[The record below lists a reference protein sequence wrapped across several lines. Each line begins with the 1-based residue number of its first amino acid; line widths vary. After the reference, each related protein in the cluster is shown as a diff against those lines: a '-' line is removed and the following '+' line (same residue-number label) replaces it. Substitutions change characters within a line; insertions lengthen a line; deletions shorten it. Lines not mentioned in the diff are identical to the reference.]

1 MTGWI
6 DLIRSLGESLLE
18 VLRAELAALQEDFSR
33 SGRRLGVA
41 LGFLGGAAVLLF
53 WLVGLLLFTLIVVL
67 AIWLP
72 LWAAALI
79 LLGLFA
85 LATGI
90 LAALGVRRLRE
101 IENPV
106 DNVRRRVDDH
116 IDWWQ
121 NSLLADAKPVGPGA
135 AATTRDDIYDE
146 DLP

>member
-6 DLIRSLGESLLE
+6 DLIRSLGESLLA

-41 LGFLGGAAVLLF
+41 LGLLGGAAVLLF
-53 WLVGLLLFTLIVVL
+53 WMVGLLLFTLIVVL
-67 AIWLP
+67 AVWLP

-79 LLGLFA
+79 LLALFA
-85 LATGI
+85 IATGI
-90 LAALGVRRLRE
+90 LASLGVRRLRQ
-101 IENPV
+101 IENPM

-121 NSLLADAKPVGPGA
+121 NSLLADAKPVGAGA
-135 AATTRDDIYDE
+135 AAARDDLYDE

>member
-18 VLRAELAALQEDFSR
+18 VLRAELAALQEDFSH
-33 SGRRLGVA
+33 SGRRLGLA
-41 LGFLGGAAVLLF
+41 LGLLGGAAVLLF
-53 WLVGLLLFTLIVVL
+53 WMVGLLLFTLIVVL

-79 LLGLFA
+79 LLALFA
-85 LATGI
+85 LVTGI
-90 LAALGVRRLRE
+90 LAGLGVRRLRQ
-101 IENPV
+101 IENPM
-106 DNVRRRVDDH
+106 DNIRRRMDDH

-121 NSLLADAKPVGPGA
+121 NSLLTDAKPVGAGA
-135 AATTRDDIYDE
+135 AAIRDDLYDE

>member
-18 VLRAELAALQEDFSR
+18 VLKAELAALQADFGR
-33 SGRRLGVA
+33 SGRRLGLA
-41 LGFLGGAAVLLF
+41 LGFLGGAAMLLF

-79 LLGLFA
+79 LLALFTIA
-85 LATGI
+85 AGI
-90 LAALGVRRLRE
+90 LAGLGVRRLRE
-101 IENPV
+101 IENPM
-106 DNVRRRVDDH
+106 DNIRRRMDDH

-121 NSLLADAKPVGPGA
+121 NSLLADAKPVGAGA
-135 AATTRDDIYDE
+135 AAVRDDLYDE